1 MSDKEI
7 TLYYKLMFAIQNKN
21 YGNADE
27 ADIQRILGALYQNWV
42 DNGQK
47 SKLT

>member
-7 TLYYKLMFAIQNKN
+7 TLYYKLMSAISNKI

-27 ADIQRILGALYQNWV
+27 ADIQRILGALYQSWI

-47 SKLT
+47 SELT